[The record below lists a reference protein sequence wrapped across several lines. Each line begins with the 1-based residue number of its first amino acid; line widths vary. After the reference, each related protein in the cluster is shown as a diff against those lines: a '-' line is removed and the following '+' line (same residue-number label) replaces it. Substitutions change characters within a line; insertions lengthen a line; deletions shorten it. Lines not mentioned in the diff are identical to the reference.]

1 MDRKHAMLRAG
12 HEGGPA
18 YFVESISAPYYNLH
32 MPRAAP
38 GPTNRVTD
46 DASHLSDAER
56 ADLLASLAASRAE
69 YAAGRYHVLKPGML
83 RKEFE
88 AILEGDPTDEELNV
102 LLGVVRPES
111 P

>member
-1 MDRKHAMLRAG
+1 
-12 HEGGPA
+12 
-18 YFVESISAPYYNLH
+18 
-32 MPRAAP
+32 MPRTAP
-38 GPTNRVTD
+38 GPANRDHTTGDVP
-46 DASHLSDAER
+46 HLSDAER

-69 YAAGRYHVLKPGML
+69 YAAGRYHVLKSGML

-88 AILEGDPTDEELNV
+88 AILEGNPSDEELNV